1 MASALALVEAST
13 MVSETEALAVP
24 EMVAATVATVAM
36 EAAVNATVDMAE
48 AVVY

>member
-1 MASALALVEAST
+1 

-24 EMVAATVATVAM
+24 EMVAATVATEEVATVAM